1 MFGEVYRKDLTADKA
16 VANNTACV
24 GPGAGDAW
32 LRNDQRSGNDDLMD
46 YMCPP
51 TPR

>member
-1 MFGEVYRKDLTADKA
+1 M
-16 VANNTACV
+16 VARYSSSEQYGV
-24 GPGAGDAW
+24 RGPGAGDAW
-32 LRNDQRSGNDDLMD
+32 LRNDQPSGNDDLMD